1 MKVFAYNAEKDRLDL
16 CLGKR
21 HIQVQPLDDETL
33 LQAHSRSSQ
42 APVEETS
49 SSSGTGGKGLFS
61 EASFSGA
68 ISPRDTSHAR
78 MAFSG
83 QGRTLAG
90 AQSAQKQTAEV
101 ISSVEIDERAPPIL
115 DTSAIFLLVYHALC
129 PYLLDCY
136 IRRFN
141 YMVVK
146 MHFILR
152 ILYWLEL

>member
-42 APVEETS
+42 APVEERS
-49 SSSGTGGKGLFS
+49 SSSGMSGKGLFS

-68 ISPRDTSHAR
+68 IAPRDTSHAR

-90 AQSAQKQTAEV
+90 AESAQKQTAEV
-101 ISSVEIDERAPPIL
+101 ISSVEIDERAPFHP
-115 DTSAIFLLVYHALC
+115 
-129 PYLLDCY
+129 
-136 IRRFN
+136 
-141 YMVVK
+141 
-146 MHFILR
+146 
-152 ILYWLEL
+152 